1 MRNKW
6 RGKRSENNFGIS
18 RREHF
23 PKVRIYSSGKESKLQ
38 SYQAA
43 LVPLAG
49 CVSLMGKLLGLLGK
63 PYATMYLQMRLL
75 NPACK
80 RVYKVLSC

>member
-1 MRNKW
+1 MKTIL
-6 RGKRSENNFGIS
+6 GFLGESIFLKSGFIAAERSPS
-18 RREHF
+18 Y
-23 PKVRIYSSGKESKLQ
+23 KVTKL
-38 SYQAA
+38 
-43 LVPLAG
+43 PLSHWL